1 MTAQTLN
8 GAQELTQAPAAA
20 RLREKIEARTAIFG
34 VIGLGYVGLPLGTA
48 FAEAGFPVLGF
59 DVNAE
64 RAAQINQGISHIP
77 DVPTETVARLAGEGR
92 LGATSDMRR
101 LAEVDTIS
109 ICVPTPLSKT
119 KDPDISYVVSAAE
132 RVAETLRPGQ
142 LVILES
148 TTYPGTTREV
158 ILPILEQTGLRAGED
173 FFLAFSPERVDPGNA
188 KYGITNTPKVVGGID
203 PVSTELT
210 ALLYRQAIETVVP
223 LSSPEAAELVKLHEN
238 TFRAVNIALANET
251 ALMCDRLGIDVW
263 EVIEAAATKPFG
275 FMPFYPGPGIGGHC
289 IPLDPHYLSWK
300 MRTLNY
306 RARFI
311 ELASEINSEMPH
323 HVVRKVA
330 EALNERQKSVK
341 GSNILVLGVAY
352 KPDIDDARESPALD
366 VIALLQDAGAI
377 VSYSDPHIASIR
389 VPQGTI
395 DSVRLDE
402 ESVTLADCIVLV
414 TNHTNVDYSV
424 IQRSG
429 RPIVDTRNAV
439 AKHQERAL
447 R

>member
-64 RAAQINQGISHIP
+64 RAEQINQGISHIP

>member
-1 MTAQTLN
+1 
-8 GAQELTQAPAAA
+8 
-20 RLREKIEARTAIFG
+20 
-34 VIGLGYVGLPLGTA
+34 
-48 FAEAGFPVLGF
+48 
-59 DVNAE
+59 
-64 RAAQINQGISHIP
+64 
-77 DVPTETVARLAGEGR
+77 
-92 LGATSDMRR
+92 
-101 LAEVDTIS
+101 
-109 ICVPTPLSKT
+109 
-119 KDPDISYVVSAAE
+119 
-132 RVAETLRPGQ
+132 
-142 LVILES
+142 
-148 TTYPGTTREV
+148 
-158 ILPILEQTGLRAGED
+158 
-173 FFLAFSPERVDPGNA
+173 
-188 KYGITNTPKVVGGID
+188 
-203 PVSTELT
+203 
-210 ALLYRQAIETVVP
+210 
-223 LSSPEAAELVKLHEN
+223 
-238 TFRAVNIALANET
+238 
-251 ALMCDRLGIDVW
+251 
-263 EVIEAAATKPFG
+263 
-275 FMPFYPGPGIGGHC
+275 
-289 IPLDPHYLSWK
+289 